1 MPGPSLPGPQP
12 SGATWLAARSEPAT
26 VAVETTM
33 YRALAVLR
41 SVVLVNTVVLNI
53 WFWEAVERPA
63 LAVVVLTGITVWT
76 AVAVWAYDAP
86 GRRGLPLLLTDLLVT
101 VTAILLSPAVK
112 AAPIESTVPGFWVM
126 GVVLAWGV
134 HGHWIGGLVASL
146 AVSVA
151 DLAIRGDL
159 SQTNYGN
166 IFLLMIGGPVLGYT
180 SGLLKEMA
188 AARDRA
194 EREAA
199 AAAERARL
207 ARVVHDGVLQVLAL
221 VQRRGHELGGEAV
234 ELGRLAG
241 EQEAALRALVQSGAS
256 SSAADRH
263 GADTGPAGTADLA
276 QALRGLGDSRV
287 SVSVPPTSVRVPLA
301 RTDEIV
307 AAVRACLD
315 NVIRHVGADARAWVL
330 LEDLGRQ
337 VVVTVRDEGPGIPV
351 GRLEE
356 AAAEGRL
363 GVTQSIRGRVGELG
377 GTATLVTAPGRGTE
391 WELTFP
397 R

>member
-1 MPGPSLPGPQP
+1 MA
-12 SGATWLAARSEPAT
+12 GAFGLNARTDPAT
-26 VAVETTM
+26 EAVETTM

-41 SVVLVNTVVLNI
+41 FVVLVNAVALNLYQWETVDRPVL
-53 WFWEAVERPA
+53 AAA
-63 LAVVVLTGITVWT
+63 LLVAITAWT
-76 AVAVWAYDAP
+76 AVAVWAYDQP
-86 GRRGLPLLLTDLLVT
+86 SRRQPPLLVADLLVT
-101 VTAILLSPAVK
+101 VAAVLATPLVK
-112 AAPIESTVPGFWVM
+112 GPDVGATVPGFWAM
-126 GVVLAWGV
+126 GVVLAWGI
-134 HGHWIGGLVASL
+134 HWHWLGGLAASL
-146 AVSVA
+146 AVSLA
-151 DLAIRGDL
+151 DVAIRTDL

-221 VQRRGHELGGEAV
+221 VQRRGLEIGGEAA

-241 EQEAALRALVQSGAS
+241 EQEVALRALVQGDAPTSPS
-256 SSAADRH
+256 SER
-263 GADTGPAGTADLA
+263 GKGTADLA
-276 QALRGLGDSRV
+276 QALTALGSARV
-287 SVSVPPTSVRVPLA
+287 TVSVPGSPVQVPA
-301 RTDEIV
+301 VTVDEIV
-307 AAVRACLD
+307 AAVRACLA
-315 NVIRHVGADARAWVL
+315 NVDLHVGADGRAWVL
-330 LEDLGRQ
+330 LEDLGGE
-337 VVVTVRDEGPGIPV
+337 VVVTVRDDGDGIPA
-351 GRLEE
+351 GRLDA

-363 GVTQSIRGRVGELG
+363 GVSESIRGRVADLG
-377 GTATLVTAPGRGTE
+377 GTAALVTAPGQGTE